1 MSSPPGRNFTSS
13 PQDQDINVSD
23 SEKVAL
29 FHEVNTERRNLSL
42 LKNPWSATT
51 EANHDQDIIPVDS
64 EQASL
69 YHEADKGSR
78 KLSPL
83 MTSGT
88 ANAEANP
95 FSLNER
101 NTTINANDDV
111 NVLGRRLF
119 EEDRKSRT
127 SFIAKLQEDI
137 KKKERSR
144 ETNVSVEDREGFSN
158 ATYADDEGS
167 LEEPSHEES
176 HQNGYGRNESTVC
189 VTGRDEGCEESDEG
203 NVLSRKLE
211 ITSNVKN
218 NQSSDAK
225 DSQYVPPMSAEV
237 EKQEYSSNSSCAN
250 TEPEPSDGSSR
261 RTTEEDQNDG
271 VETSAEN
278 FLAKPRAENAVFNE
292 APTVPQIEYDT
303 SLCDPNVMH
312 HHRLR
317 KVLRETTQGDDLD
330 RVGRQSGPVQEREDC
345 STKERDEKR
354 KNSEIIPLRG
364 RGIFYSGIS
373 NERFEIPLR
382 APKTPFQE
390 ENDVPSD
397 GPWDQFLD
405 NFNGSQTDAGLCN
418 SESAKNKDKYFD
430 EIQSNA
436 KEKDESLQLIR
447 TKGKDLH
454 DKDRKETTFRSPFL
468 GGDVVVDG
476 DATDVLP
483 PKNPDIVGCATLA
496 PTIRLS
502 CFQVEAGIGHQ
513 DVNVAKRDNSKNGVK
528 REGEPTQKG
537 SPMPFETRD
546 VVDGPINPLKAGA
559 NLSCMSPDFGGARP
573 KENFSKNTR
582 NSAASTSRMYPTP
595 TNQSEKGPSGLDPDF
610 VARHAFTKSSLPSS
624 FGYLNC
630 NGAAWED
637 FPQGSCDEHYFSAK
651 VCSNSGRTFNP
662 KGSGR
667 RFHESE
673 AFPGGDNVQSLVF
686 HQTPTFKQDE
696 SWHFPPL
703 PTTTEVYVPPSH
715 FPPSQFYDD
724 QECATQ
730 QTSTSQVLKPLFD
743 LPVSQ
748 SAYNNMVSIM
758 NEFNS
763 RSRTYDG
770 STQHSAGNSQVNTVT
785 VNEGQEDSAED
796 STVSLLA
803 YLEQAMTKTV
813 KLFASSDKTRKSAK
827 PEVQSVE
834 KVGIQEQARG
844 EGENELAEAERA
856 RNLGEQT
863 APNRGHGQTV
873 DVVRGTQPM
882 PVQETPRPACGHY
895 QRRCLVKFPC
905 CGRFYPCHR
914 CHNDSKACSDDQARA
929 INATH
934 IRCTICYHEQ
944 VVRSLSNL
952 SYTIL

>member
-1 MSSPPGRNFTSS
+1 MSR
-13 PQDQDINVSD
+13 QLHQ
-23 SEKVAL
+23 EAL
-29 FHEVNTERRNLSL
+29 SHEVSSERRNLSL

-51 EANHDQDIIPVDS
+51 EGNHDQGIIPVDS

-69 YHEADKGSR
+69 CHEDDKGSR
-78 KLSPL
+78 NLPL
-83 MTSGT
+83 LRNSGT
-88 ANAEANP
+88 ENTETNP

-101 NTTINANDDV
+101 TTTINANDDI

-127 SFIAKLQEDI
+127 SFITKLQEDI
-137 KKKERSR
+137 KEKERSR
-144 ETNVSVEDREGFSN
+144 EMNVSVEDREGSSN
-158 ATYADDEGS
+158 ATYEDDEGS
-167 LEEPSHEES
+167 LEESSHEDS
-176 HQNGYGRNESTVC
+176 HHNGCGRNHSAVC
-189 VTGRDEGCEESDEG
+189 VTGKDEGCEESDER
-203 NVLSRKLE
+203 NLLSRKLE
-211 ITSNVKN
+211 ITSNFKN
-218 NQSSDAK
+218 SQSSDAK
-225 DSQYVPPMSAEV
+225 DSQYVPLMSAEV
-237 EKQEYSSNSSCAN
+237 EKEEYCSNSSCAN
-250 TEPEPSDGSSR
+250 TEPEPSDRSSQ
-261 RTTEEDQNDG
+261 RTTEEHQNDG
-271 VETSAEN
+271 METGAKN
-278 FLAKPRAENAVFNE
+278 FLAKPRVENAVSNE
-292 APTVPQIEYDT
+292 APTVSQFQHDT
-303 SLCDPNVMH
+303 NLCDPNVMH
-312 HHRLR
+312 HHGLR
-317 KVLRETTQGDDLD
+317 KVLTETTQGDDLE
-330 RVGRQSGPVQEREDC
+330 RVGVQTGPVEEREDY
-345 STKERDEKR
+345 TTAKTDGKG
-354 KNSEIIPLRG
+354 KNSEVIPLGG
-364 RGIFYSGIS
+364 RGISQTGIS
-373 NERFEIPLR
+373 NERFGLETR
-382 APKTPFQE
+382 APKTSFHDE
-390 ENDVPSD
+390 DDAPSD
-397 GPWDQFLD
+397 GPWDQFLS
-405 NFNGSQTDAGLCN
+405 NFNGSEIDTGLCN
-418 SESAKNKDKYFD
+418 SESVKTD
-430 EIQSNA
+430 EIQTNA
-436 KEKDESLQLIR
+436 KGKDERLQLIR

-454 DKDRKETTFRSPFL
+454 DKDWKETTFRSPFL

-483 PKNPDIVGCATLA
+483 PTNPDIVGCATLA

-502 CFQVEAGIGHQ
+502 CFPVEAGIGHQ

-559 NLSCMSPDFGGARP
+559 NLNCMSPDFGGARP

-595 TNQSEKGPSGLDPDF
+595 TNQSEKGPIGLDPDF

-624 FGYLNC
+624 FGCLNC

-715 FPPSQFYDD
+715 FPPSQFYDG
-724 QECATQ
+724 QECPTQ
-730 QTSTSQVLKPLFD
+730 QTSTSQVRKPLFD

-748 SAYNNMVSIM
+748 GAYNNMVSIM

-803 YLEQAMTKTV
+803 YLEQTMTKTV

-827 PEVQSVE
+827 PEVQPVE

-873 DVVRGTQPM
+873 DVVRGTQAM